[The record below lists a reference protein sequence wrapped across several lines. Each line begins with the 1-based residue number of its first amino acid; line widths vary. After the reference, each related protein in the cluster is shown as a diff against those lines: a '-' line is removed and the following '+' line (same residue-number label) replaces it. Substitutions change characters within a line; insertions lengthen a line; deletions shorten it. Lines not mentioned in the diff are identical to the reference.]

1 MKQLV
6 ANTPVLQPINYTS
19 SNSVI
24 LSVDTSKI
32 AVDFIL
38 SQVDD
43 EERKRSTRY
52 DLISMNEREANYSQS
67 KLELYDLFCA
77 L

>member
-1 MKQLV
+1 M
-6 ANTPVLQPINYTS
+6 
-19 SNSVI
+19 I

-32 AVDFIL
+32 VVGFIL

-43 EERKRSTRY
+43 EGRRRPARY
-52 DLISMNEREANYSQS
+52 GLIPMNEREANYSQS
-67 KLELYDLFCA
+67 KLELYGLFHA